1 MLNKGRSLLSPRIP
15 LPWHERSRGS
25 RSRQLK
31 ITLGYAMPMNEPDAE
46 IFGRD
51 QSRHQVAVNGAH
63 HEENDRMLAKQEVIN
78 EAEVT
83 GEAWTPPSKSINQL
97 LHRTFVALKF
107 SDNLE
112 DSTDTRRTNP
122 SGSRES
128 PELSRKMSRTEAV
141 RQDVM
146 RLKSATLDRM
156 GKMFRARTPAA
167 GRSFLGL
174 DTNVT
179 SVNDYDEKKSRK
191 EKTNSLGRM
200 LKLVD
205 KDGSPRKL
213 FVHPRAGSLSR
224 ILRRHPHNE
233 DNGII
238 DKPAEDT
245 GRGILS
251 RMLSQLRGK

>member
-1 MLNKGRSLLSPRIP
+1 
-15 LPWHERSRGS
+15 
-25 RSRQLK
+25 
-31 ITLGYAMPMNEPDAE
+31 MPVNEPDEE
-46 IFGRD
+46 IFERD
-51 QSRHQVAVNGAH
+51 QSQYQVVNSAR

-78 EAEVT
+78 EN
-83 GEAWTPPSKSINQL
+83 GETWISPISETI
-97 LHRTFVALKF
+97 T
-107 SDNLE
+107 
-112 DSTDTRRTNP
+112 DSAGTRRISP
-122 SGSRES
+122 SRTKKL
-128 PELSRKMSRTEAV
+128 PELSRTTSRTEAV
-141 RQDVM
+141 RQDVR

-156 GKMFRARTPAA
+156 GKMFRARTPAV

-174 DTNVT
+174 NTNMT
-179 SVNDYDEKKSRK
+179 SVEDYNEKASRR

-200 LKLVD
+200 FKLVD

-233 DNGII
+233 NNGII

-251 RMLSQLRGK
+251 RMLNQLRGRPVSGTTTKPDEDKRTYNKLNSSLELSSEMPLNSKTTNIM

>member
-83 GEAWTPPSKSINQL
+83 GEAWTPPN
-97 LHRTFVALKF
+97 
-107 SDNLE
+107 
-112 DSTDTRRTNP
+112 STDTRRTNP

-251 RMLSQLRGK
+251 RMLSQLRGKSSHEQNYH